1 MVSSGYR
8 SVMTRDRTPAT
19 AAQARALS
27 SPIRLRIL
35 RLCLHDELTNQQLA
49 ARLGCDPSTLH
60 YHARIL
66 VDAGILERA
75 EPRHGPTGALE
86 KPYRST
92 GRSWTLDI
100 GTDNADA
107 AVAMVDAFRAE
118 LAEAGPKSIRSSS
131 RFVLHLDDRIREEM
145 LERIQALLDEY
156 EATDDERRAERQPR
170 FGGLFVI
177 HQLASPE

>member
-1 MVSSGYR
+1 
-8 SVMTRDRTPAT
+8 MTRDRTPAT
-19 AAQARALS
+19 AAQAKALA

-66 VDAGILERA
+66 LEAGILERA

-86 KPYRST
+86 KPYRSI
-92 GRSWTLDI
+92 GQSWTLDI
-100 GTDNADA
+100 GPDTADA

-118 LAEAGPKSIRSSS
+118 LTEAGPESIKSSS
-131 RFVLHLDDRIREEM
+131 RFVLHLDDTTRDELM
-145 LERIQALLDEY
+145 ERIQAVVDEY
-156 EATDDERRAERQPR
+156 EATDDQRRTQRQPR

-177 HQLASPE
+177 HELARSE